1 MEIKGDRRGLRLIAK
16 HFSSQEEFVR
26 ELTATLKNK
35 VDFLGQASLLIEV
48 PKDALTP
55 QLFEHISE
63 TFRAFPALSLRG
75 IQETESQGVIAPL
88 TERPPELVA
97 PPKVV
102 RHTIR
107 SGQRLSHPG
116 DLIIVGDVNPGATV
130 TAGGDV
136 MVFGWLRG
144 TVYAGQPD
152 DPTRV
157 VYALR
162 FDPSQVRI
170 ASILALGNSDG
181 SGNPEKSLIENG
193 QLVVQP
199 WHDVRLPEAITQE
212 RGTWQERFSSATPS

>member
-16 HFSSQEEFVR
+16 HFSSLETFIKDLRNTLLENQE
-26 ELTATLKNK
+26 
-35 VDFLGQASLLIEV
+35 FLGTAHLLVEV
-48 PKDALTP
+48 PHTDLTP
-55 QLFEHISE
+55 ELFAAVSSVFQE
-63 TFRAFPALSLRG
+63 FPTLTLRG
-75 IQETESQGVIAPL
+75 IHQDENLGPRPMDPRPQELQ
-88 TERPPELVA
+88 A

-157 VYALR
+157 IYALR

-170 ASILALGNSDG
+170 AQTLALGNSDG
-181 SGNPEKSLIENG
+181 SGNPEKALVENG
-193 QLVVQP
+193 EVVVKP

-212 RGTWQERFSSATPS
+212 RSAWAERFPSA